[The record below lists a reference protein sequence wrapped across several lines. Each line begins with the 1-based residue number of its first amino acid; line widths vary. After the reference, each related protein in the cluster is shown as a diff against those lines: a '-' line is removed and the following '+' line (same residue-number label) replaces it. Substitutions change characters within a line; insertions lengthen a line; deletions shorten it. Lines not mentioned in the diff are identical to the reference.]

1 MTNCCWKSFECL
13 KWDSLGFFLYEV
25 PRKVLIGNVMWIPYD
40 SASKVLHVYVFR
52 FLKFVGKAWH
62 VGRHL
67 KISAGTLI
75 FESRTTWSKLFT
87 QKHVEVLSLWM
98 VSSLNCVGCL
108 DFKKWTKKVKIARGD
123 HPVKENLYSGGTLTC
138 SCSVRQGKL
147 LSHRAALSEQASS
160 RTTLL
165 SVLRPS
171 HRWSLKIGDF
181 IGLLVSMESTNFE
194 T

>member
-1 MTNCCWKSFECL
+1 VDTIRFSIKSSTFICIQIFEIRWKSLTCWKTSQDFGWNTDFRIANDL
-13 KWDSLGFFLYEV
+13 IKTFYSKARWDS
-25 PRKVLIGNVMWIPYD
+25 I
-40 SASKVLHVYVFR
+40 
-52 FLKFVGKAWH
+52 
-62 VGRHL
+62 
-67 KISAGTLI
+67 
-75 FESRTTWSKLFT
+75 
-87 QKHVEVLSLWM
+87 
-98 VSSLNCVGCL
+98 SLNG
-108 DFKKWTKKVKIARGD
+108 FKSELRWLSRFQEMDEKVKIARGD